1 MNLKE
6 FFIEV
11 ENVWRMVEG
20 EKIVVEVSDDEI
32 SMWNDGINVRIEE
45 VDGWIEIFEEWLMK
59 WKIEVEN

>member
-1 MNLKE
+1 
-6 FFIEV
+6 
-11 ENVWRMVEG
+11 MVEG